1 MNNVDRRVLIKAV
14 NYNLDDLPTRQK
26 KKKKVYSLNSTLKIT
41 LEINFIDN

>member
-26 KKKKVYSLNSTLKIT
+26 KKKVYSLNSTLKIT
-41 LEINFIDN
+41 LEINFVDN